1 MPSHPVTSTEQ
12 ESLMLSKI
20 VGELVQ
26 AREAWGMSR
35 EDLANLMHVAP
46 GTVKFCENGNK
57 QPSMKLLVR
66 WANTLGCDI
75 TITPRG

>member
-1 MPSHPVTSTEQ
+1 MNAILTEQ
-12 ESLMLSKI
+12 ESLMLAKI
-20 VGELVQ
+20 VSELVR

-35 EDLANLMHVAP
+35 EDLADLMHVAP

-75 TITPRG
+75 NITPRS